1 MFRRIACHGL
11 AALALL
17 SVLVPTPLHGGTTE
31 STLHYGRGRDF
42 VTSGRND
49 EAIGEF
55 EKSIAEDPNNAEAH
69 YQLALLYSRAIT
81 TYAKAEETF
90 LAIPDIAMRTGGKMR
105 DDLLFR
111 SGLALAK
118 LYVKSGRLNQAIPL
132 IRNILA
138 SAPPG
143 APLDDAHNSL
153 GLAFYYER
161 LYDEAIFELR
171 RAIKHN
177 PNNNDAKFNLKTI
190 RTRLEHFNA
199 GKLYSRMGDRKGAI
213 AEFRKAIE
221 LDPRFIEARHCLGVE
236 LLQSE
241 DYVEAFKELRRAEV
255 ISMAYRKSYEIWYAE
270 GMALAKLGRTKEA
283 LAQYG
288 RVAQARPN
296 FAAVHNEIGK
306 VHFERGEYDTAIAA
320 FARAIGLDAKT
331 EYTKNLVMCL
341 SKKAAPPSL
350 PPTSP

>member
-11 AALALL
+11 AAVALL
-17 SVLVPTPLHGGTTE
+17 FTLSPPPLQAGVTE

-42 VTSGRND
+42 VTSGRFE
-49 EAIGEF
+49 EAIREF
-55 EKSIAEDPNNAEAH
+55 ERAIAENPDNAEALYH
-69 YQLALLYSRAIT
+69 LALLFSRNIN
-81 TYAKAEETF
+81 TYDKAETAF
-90 LAIPDIAMRTGGKMR
+90 LTLPEIAMRTGGKMR

-111 SGLALAK
+111 AGLALAK
-118 LYVKSGRLNQAIPL
+118 LYVKSGRTNQAIPL
-132 IRNILA
+132 LRNIVA

-143 APLDDAHNSL
+143 APLDDAYNSL

-177 PNNNDAKFNLKTI
+177 PNNSDAKFNLKTI
-190 RTRLEHFNA
+190 RTRLEHFQA

-213 AEFRKAIE
+213 AEYRKAIE

-236 LLQSE
+236 LLQNG
-241 DYVEAFKELRRAEV
+241 DYTEAFKELRRAEV

-270 GMALAKLGRTKEA
+270 GMALAKLGRTREA
-283 LAQYG
+283 LAQYD
-288 RVAQARPN
+288 RVVQARPN

-306 VHFERGEYDTAIAA
+306 VHFERGDYDTAIAA

-341 SKKAAPPSL
+341 AKKGAPPSL
-350 PPTSP
+350 PPRNP